1 MKKLALAALT
11 SAIIAAP
18 LAVQAES
25 TTINPAASGST
36 ASAHLDFTIVV
47 PPVLYLRIGAGSAIG
62 LANNTNVDS
71 LTFNVPAANLGDGT
85 VIAAGAAD
93 GDLGNGA
100 VTVRVFSNFGTNVNL
115 NSSVSGQLLNAAVSG
130 DVIPWSQIAVAGAAL
145 ASTTTGYTNGA
156 ITHPAFSATSGVG
169 TPTLLTAA
177 SKLVRQ
183 EGKWTFTYSNTNPV
197 PAGTYGSNTAG
208 KNGRVTYTASQV

>member
-25 TTINPAASGST
+25 TTINPATTGST
-36 ASAHLDFTIVV
+36 ATAHLDFTVV
-47 PPVLYLRIGAGSAIG
+47 IPPVLYLRIGAGSAIAA
-62 LANNTNVDS
+62 ANNTNVDS
-71 LTFNVPAANLGDGT
+71 LTFTVPAANLGDGT

-100 VTVRVFSNFGTNVNL
+100 VTVRVFSNFGTNVTL
-115 NSSVSGQLLNAAVSG
+115 NSSVTGQLLNAVAG
-130 DVIPWSQIAVAGAAL
+130 DTIPWSQIAVTPAAL
-145 ASTTTGYTNGA
+145 AATTTGYTNGV
-156 ITHPAFSATSGVG
+156 ITHPTFSATSGAG
-169 TPTLLTAA
+169 TATTLTAA

-183 EGKWTFTYSNTNPV
+183 EGKWTFSYTNANSV

-208 KNGRVTYTASQV
+208 KNGRVTYTATQL